1 MKKTDLKLN
10 PTTGKVKEIKK
21 QLEWMHDFMDA
32 DATLCGM
39 AGIRY
44 DYEKYLEESY
54 KLIAQRLGVSV
65 EEVRKADD

>member
-1 MKKTDLKLN
+1 MKKTGLKLN
-10 PTTGKVKEIKK
+10 PTTRKAKEIKE

-39 AGIRY
+39 AGMSY
-44 DYEKYLEESY
+44 DYEKHLEGSY